1 VQETVTV
8 GSKAPD
14 FELPSTT
21 GEQLGPGHFAGRKR
35 VVLAFYPR
43 DNTSG

>member
-1 VQETVTV
+1 MQDTVTV

-14 FELPSTT
+14 FELPSST
-21 GEQLGPGHFAGRKR
+21 GEPLGPGHFLGRKK
-35 VVLAFYPR
+35 VVLAFYPK

>member
-1 VQETVTV
+1 VQDTVAA

-21 GEQLGPGHFAGRKR
+21 GESLGPSHFAGHKK
-35 VVLAFYPR
+35 VVLAFYPK